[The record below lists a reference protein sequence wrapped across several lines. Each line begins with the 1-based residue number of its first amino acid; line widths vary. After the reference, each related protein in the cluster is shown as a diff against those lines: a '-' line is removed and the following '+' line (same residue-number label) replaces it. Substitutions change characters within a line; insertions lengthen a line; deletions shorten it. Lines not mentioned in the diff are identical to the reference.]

1 MRNALL
7 AGNIPVLLVALSAL
21 GACNSDYRSK
31 VELPEDCD
39 RQWFYED
46 QDGDGWGR
54 PGGNAELLCTAD
66 TTDGVLLTARN
77 DLDCDDGEDASSDA
91 ELDAAADVTGRV
103 AAICPDELV
112 LGGASTHAFQA
123 AGSEF
128 AAVMPTLDY
137 GHVGQTD
144 PDVTELV
151 SATGAEA
158 ACGANG
164 WGGELA
170 TFDNLTE
177 LAEVTDVLD
186 GIVGD
191 QGYAAFIGLVP
202 DGSSWRWVGKEAGAG
217 LQVTEVGFCNDVHPL
232 PEAVASNPG
241 LHMALVKPIGGD
253 WCFGFPT
260 DANPDAKDPD
270 SPEDG
275 LPTDQFFYRVLYA
288 NFVCE
293 REPPLPGEH
302 TVDRGPEEG

>member
-170 TFDNLTE
+170 TFASNDPPG
-177 LAEVTDVLD
+177 D
-186 GIVGD
+186 GEPVENIPPRNTPLKNTFKTQPRMD
-191 QGYAAFIGLVP
+191 
-202 DGSSWRWVGKEAGAG
+202 AG
-217 LQVTEVGFCNDVHPL
+217 LEPSRSKRPL
-232 PEAVASNPG
+232 G
-241 LHMALVKPIGGD
+241 
-253 WCFGFPT
+253 T
-260 DANPDAKDPD
+260 
-270 SPEDG
+270 
-275 LPTDQFFYRVLYA
+275 
-288 NFVCE
+288 
-293 REPPLPGEH
+293 
-302 TVDRGPEEG
+302 